1 MHLRR
6 SWLGLGWF
14 AALAAGVAAQATV
27 VYKWTDPDGLVHFS
41 DQPVPGAERIV
52 TSSGP
57 GRLGTVVPPS
67 TSGAPPAKAK
77 EAKGLQFA
85 QFSITSPGKEETI
98 TGNQPVNVHL
108 ALEPELT
115 PTQTISWALNG
126 QPLTNQAP
134 DATQFTLDD
143 LPRGTYTLSATIS
156 DQSSGE
162 TKSAE
167 TVTFYVVKT
176 SLLSPLRKQ

>member
-6 SWLGLGWF
+6 SWIGLCWF
-14 AALAAGVAAQATV
+14 AVLAAVVAAQAAV
-27 VYKWTDPDGLVHFS
+27 VYKWTDPDGVVHFS

-57 GRLGTVVPPS
+57 GRLGTVVTPS
-67 TSGAPPAKAK
+67 TPGAPPAKAK
-77 EAKGLQFA
+77 GPGLEFA

-143 LPRGTYTLSATIS
+143 LPRGTYTLAATIS

-162 TKSAE
+162 TKSTD
-167 TVTFYVVKT
+167 TVTFYVVRT
-176 SLLSPLRKQ
+176 SLLSPLHKQ